1 MIFNRISNLQQFII
15 PDILNNSGINNFSK
29 GYIYKV
35 SLAKDHIYRINTF
48 ITRRGKEGKQRVSP
62 FCFHVAP
69 LLLLGTDMSLYGG
82 VSFIYTKSVINNV
95 INIDSREFV
104 YFIIAKFSF
113 LENFNYTKHFLV
125 KDIKRKLEKVRDEVF
140 SKELVPNHLFQYF
153 ELVENRIKYFK
164 YLVDIEQFCRLD
176 IVRDSYANS
185 LEPALQLCSSISGSL
200 AMLKGQKIDDK
211 KIDDKYKKLVNLY
224 TSSKED
230 SPVILELLKKETNH
244 VLHKYTD
251 NSYWI

>member
-1 MIFNRISNLQQFII
+1 
-15 PDILNNSGINNFSK
+15 
-29 GYIYKV
+29 
-35 SLAKDHIYRINTF
+35 
-48 ITRRGKEGKQRVSP
+48 
-62 FCFHVAP
+62 
-69 LLLLGTDMSLYGG
+69 
-82 VSFIYTKSVINNV
+82 
-95 INIDSREFV
+95 
-104 YFIIAKFSF
+104 
-113 LENFNYTKHFLV
+113 
-125 KDIKRKLEKVRDEVF
+125 
-140 SKELVPNHLFQYF
+140 LVPNHLFQYF

-176 IVRDSYANS
+176 IVRDSYATT

-200 AMLKGQKIDDK
+200 AMLKGQ